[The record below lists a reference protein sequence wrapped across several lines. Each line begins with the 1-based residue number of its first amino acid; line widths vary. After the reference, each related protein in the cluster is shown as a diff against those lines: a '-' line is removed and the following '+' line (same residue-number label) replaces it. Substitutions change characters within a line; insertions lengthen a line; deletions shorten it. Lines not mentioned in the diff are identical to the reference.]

1 MSSNKKCV
9 YLDEVK
15 PWKWTWLINVK
26 VLHTW
31 KPSFTGFGESMEIIF
46 ADKKGFKIQ
55 ATCKN
60 NYMKSLGDEC
70 IVGEWKTVENFQV
83 SPAGKT
89 FRPTNNIHKIT
100 FIKQTIIKTSDV
112 ENDDMFLA
120 LASFDSVLADIIGQ
134 AIDVSELQTLNCVGK
149 ERKKIEFNLRDI
161 NDQRIAC
168 CLWGKF
174 AEIMDSH
181 REEAQF
187 GVVVCLL
194 RFAKLGSFR
203 GKIQVSNAYDS
214 SQLIFDPNIK
224 EVEELKEMFK
234 LNGDN
239 LSMVETSEEG
249 KQLSLPNVQK
259 KMDTWNQTED
269 ITVSELL
276 NSTQIGKCKVVA
288 TIYAIDTNYAWF
300 KLHLKVK
307 DDTAETKLLLLDWIA
322 SPLLGVKAEKILDG
336 SLEELEDPEMLPPC
350 IIDIVGKTFKFGV
363 DVVKDN
369 ISKGYEIYKVL
380 KVWSVYNT
388 LMVDSQSD
396 AIIETGASTHSVSEG
411 SLLTYSDESSGLAK
425 TPSKRSQ
432 YELGDLT
439 DTNSTSKTRPTKII
453 KVEKMSN
460 EELSLKKSDYRN
472 K

>member
-1 MSSNKKCV
+1 MSSKKKCV

-55 ATCKN
+55 AKCKN

-134 AIDVSELQTLNCVGK
+134 TIDVSELQTLNCVGK

-174 AEIMDSH
+174 AEVMDSH

-214 SQLIFDPNIK
+214 SKLIFDPNIK
-224 EVEELKEMFK
+224 EVEELKEIH
-234 LNGDN
+234 LD
-239 LSMVETSEEG
+239 
-249 KQLSLPNVQK
+249 
-259 KMDTWNQTED
+259 QTED

-336 SLEELEDPEMLPPC
+336 SLEELEDPEMLPLC

-396 AIIETGASTHSVSEG
+396 AITETGASTHSVSEG

-432 YELGDLT
+432 YELGDLI
-439 DTNSTSKTRPTKII
+439 DTNSTSKTRPTKSI
-453 KVEKMSN
+453 KVEKKNN